1 MKKVF
6 SVLSLLFALIGP
18 AHAITPESGWWWNP
32 NASGTGY
39 SIEIQD
45 NVLAVATYVFDA
57 SGAPTYYI
65 SAGAMGDDST
75 YSGTLNLYSGGQ
87 CIGCSYRAPAGA
99 AAGTISIK
107 FLSALNGTLTFN
119 GGAPIP
125 IQRFSYGINT
135 AAPYAM
141 LGEWAIIEGGKTYPV
156 YYGDRI
162 QFPTTFTSTSAGSA
176 GTLIAAGSRSGNTGA
191 TAVAFQQAGGWY
203 MMIDTSTSYYQ
214 FYSFSFTG
222 LNAIEGTTW
231 TFLKTSKLSGPGTPF
246 IAFRSQSASFVKTG
260 VGPGVKA
267 QALAAQQSSQAMAD
281 NARRDGLR
289 QLSSENAGP
298 NSDAIVPVNVAKA
311 LATILEQQA
320 LQQ

>member
-1 MKKVF
+1 M
-6 SVLSLLFALIGP
+6 
-18 AHAITPESGWWWNP
+18 
-32 NASGTGY
+32 
-39 SIEIQD
+39 
-45 NVLAVATYVFDA
+45 AVATYVFDA

-65 SAGAMGDDST
+65 SAGAMGNDST

-107 FLSALNGTLTFN
+107 FSSALSGTLTIN

-141 LGEWAIIEGGKTYPV
+141 LGEWAITEGGRTYPV

-162 QFPTTFTSTSAGSA
+162 QFSSIYTSTAAATIGK
-176 GTLIAAGSRSGNTGA
+176 LYAAGSRSGSAGA
-191 TAVAFQQAGGWY
+191 TAIAFQQDGVWY
-203 MMIDTSTSYYQ
+203 LLISSSTSYYQ

-231 TFLKTSKLSGPGTPF
+231 TYLKTSQLSGSGTPF
-246 IAFRSQSASFVKTG
+246 IAFRSQSASLVSTG
-260 VGPGVKA
+260 VGPGAKA
-267 QALAAQQSSQAMAD
+267 QALGAMQNGQAMAD

-289 QLSSENAGP
+289 QLSSENAGQ
-298 NSDAIVPVNVAKA
+298 SSQAIVPGNVAST
-311 LATILEQQA
+311 LAAILEQQVP
-320 LQQ
+320 QQ